1 MEVWHVEDDSLAL
14 VQSGLVCGHPAPG
27 LALTTGDPGQ
37 QQAQEELGNFLH
49 IKWSSSFI
57 LMERQICE

>member
-1 MEVWHVEDDSLAL
+1 MEDDSLAL

-37 QQAQEELGNFLH
+37 LQGQEELGTFLH
-49 IKWSSSFI
+49 MKIVVFFYLNKETN
-57 LMERQICE
+57 L

>member
-1 MEVWHVEDDSLAL
+1 MEDDCLAL

-37 QQAQEELGNFLH
+37 QQGQEEIFFTLNGRLLVF
-49 IKWSSSFI
+49 
-57 LMERQICE
+57 E